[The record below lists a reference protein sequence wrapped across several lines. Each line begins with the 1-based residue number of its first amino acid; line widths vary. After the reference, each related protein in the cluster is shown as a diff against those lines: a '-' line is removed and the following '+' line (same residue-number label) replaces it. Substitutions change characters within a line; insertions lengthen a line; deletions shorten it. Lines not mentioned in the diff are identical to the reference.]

1 MLTVHSKVQFFL
13 LASAIHREHFL
24 LHCLKKEIATA
35 KELDLRQLGKVLI
48 FRDRQLLLYINPGH
62 YHNLI
67 WFYNVFHQL
76 TAKLRIGPHG
86 PSAAQPAEVEP
97 RREEEELFKRLRK
110 EEPSV
115 QLWRK
120 RSLAT
125 LTDAQVISYSCEQIF

>member
-1 MLTVHSKVQFFL
+1 ML
-13 LASAIHREHFL
+13 AGAIHREYFL
-24 LHCLKKEIATA
+24 LQCLKKEIATT

-97 RREEEELFKRLRK
+97 RREEEELFERQRM
-110 EEPSV
+110 EELLV

-120 RSLAT
+120 KNLAT
-125 LTDAQVISYSCEQIF
+125 LTSAQVILSLSGGERILQD